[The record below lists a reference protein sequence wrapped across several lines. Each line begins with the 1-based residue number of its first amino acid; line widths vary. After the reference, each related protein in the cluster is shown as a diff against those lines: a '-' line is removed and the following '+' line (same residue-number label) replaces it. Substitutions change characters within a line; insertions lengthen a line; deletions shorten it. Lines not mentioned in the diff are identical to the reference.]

1 MGLISKF
8 KEFRSSGSNGKEEKK
23 DGTSEKEMSFLEHLE
38 ELRWHLIRSF
48 AAILVFAIAVFVN
61 IQWFLDK
68 VILAAFSNDFPLH
81 RLLCKLRESLCFEE
95 IPVEFIALGPYEQF
109 LKSISISLIAGFIV
123 AFPYFIWEMWRFI
136 RPGLRKEEQS
146 GLRGNV
152 FIMSILFFMGV
163 GFAYYIVLPF
173 SVQFLANY
181 SISPDITNQWK
192 IGKVIAM
199 VTQIAIG
206 GGLIFEMPI
215 LVYYLSKIGL
225 ITPEFMIRYRRHAIV
240 ILLILSAMITP
251 PDWITQIL
259 IFIPL
264 IILYQ
269 ISIRISRIVNRKR
282 EKELKS

>member
-8 KEFRSSGSNGKEEKK
+8 KEFRSSNGKGEKK

-48 AAILVFAIAVFVN
+48 AAILVFAIVIFAN
-61 IQWFLDK
+61 IQWFLDS

-81 RLLCKLRESLCFEE
+81 KLLCSFRESLCFEE

-109 LKSISISLIAGFIV
+109 LKSISISLIAGFIIS
-123 AFPYFIWEMWRFI
+123 FPYFIWEMWRFI
-136 RPGLRKEEQS
+136 KPGLKKEEQQ

-152 FIMSILFFMGV
+152 FIMSVLFFMGV
-163 GFAYYIVLPF
+163 GFAYYVVLPF

-181 SISPDITNQWK
+181 SISPDIVNQWK

-225 ITPEFMIRYRRHAIV
+225 ITPEFMIKYRRHAIV
-240 ILLILSAMITP
+240 ILLILAAMITP

-259 IFIPL
+259 IFFPL